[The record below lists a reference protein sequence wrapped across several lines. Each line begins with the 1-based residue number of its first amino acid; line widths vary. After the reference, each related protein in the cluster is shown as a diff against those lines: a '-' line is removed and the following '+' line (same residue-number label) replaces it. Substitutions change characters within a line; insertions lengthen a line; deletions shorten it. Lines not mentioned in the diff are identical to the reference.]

1 MEDHKHKDKQIR
13 NKALRKATIIN
24 LLEEH
29 TKLRVTDLSDA
40 INVSVVTIRS
50 DLEELES
57 EGLLKRVHG
66 GAVIN
71 RNSKY
76 SDDFEDRKRFK
87 ADEKK
92 KIANAVVNL
101 INDGDSLIINVGS
114 TCAYICNELKK
125 KKNLIVV
132 TNALHIMNSLCDDN
146 NNTLFFLGGHFD
158 REMQITIGDDVCE
171 QLMRYKVDKLIMGMD
186 GVDIEAGATSYNHV
200 EDAIMR
206 QMIAQ
211 ANERIL
217 VADDSKIGKVTF
229 ARIADLS
236 DFNTLVTNYS
246 PANEAILKEIEAIG
260 IKVIVV

>member
-1 MEDHKHKDKQIR
+1 MKDNKPKTKQIR

-24 LLEEH
+24 LLQEY
-29 TKLRVTDLSDA
+29 TKLRVTDLSEE

-66 GAVIN
+66 AAVIN
-71 RNSKY
+71 RNSRY
-76 SDDFEDRKRFK
+76 SDEFENRKNLK
-87 ADEKK
+87 SKEKQ
-92 KIANAVVNL
+92 KIANAVAGL

-114 TCAYICNELKK
+114 TCAYICNELKQ

-186 GVDIEAGATSYNHV
+186 GVDIAAGATSYNHV

-206 QMIAQ
+206 QMISQ
-211 ANERIL
+211 ASERIL

-229 ARIADLS
+229 ARIAELT

-246 PANEAILKEIEAIG
+246 KQNEKILKEIADAG
-260 IKVIVV
+260 LKVIVV